1 MFEVHDKP
9 KVLLV
14 NSALHI
20 GGAETVTA
28 NLLRGIDR
36 DRFTASL
43 CCLAD
48 FGPVGEELA
57 ADGEDIFVLP
67 QRRWLKGR
75 RTSSLR
81 LQRYIIENGVDLV
94 HSNDLHAFIDC
105 AVCRLLTP
113 GLKHV
118 HTFHFGNYP
127 HLERRYLRIERV
139 CSRLASALVAVGVR
153 QSRAICTA
161 LRLNPE
167 RLEVIGNGLMPVRA
181 RKPAGCPVLAGE
193 TRFKLGT
200 ISTLMEQKNVESLLR
215 IAAILKRSTTDFVV
229 VIAGEGHL
237 RPQLEAMAVELDVK
251 DHVRFLGWVANAAE
265 VVLPELDAF
274 IQTSRWEGMSMV
286 ILEAMSARCPIVA
299 TRVGDNE
306 QVLREGESGYLFDV
320 DDDETAAGHV
330 LRIMG
335 DSELRDRLRQQA
347 YEDFQSRYSA
357 GTMLAKYMAL
367 YDRLLGCSAP
377 AVGEG

>member
-1 MFEVHDKP
+1 MSEVHDKP
-9 KVLLV
+9 KILFV

-36 DRFTASL
+36 ARFDAKL

-48 FGPVGEELA
+48 LGPVGERLA
-57 ADGEDIFVLP
+57 AQGEEIFVVP
-67 QRRWLKGR
+67 QRRGLRGK

-81 LQRYIIENGVDLV
+81 LQRYVVENGVELV

-105 AVCRLLTP
+105 AVCRLITP

-127 HLERRYLRIERV
+127 HIERKYLLIETI
-139 CSRLASALVAVGVR
+139 CSRLASALVAVGVK
-153 QSRAICTA
+153 QSDAICRA
-161 LRLNPE
+161 LRLNPK
-167 RLEVIGNGLMPVRA
+167 RLQVIGNGLMPHSERGA
-181 RKPAGCPVLAGE
+181 IECSIMAGE

-215 IAAILKRSTTDFVV
+215 IAAILKRSTRDFVV
-229 VIAGEGHL
+229 LVAGEGHL
-237 RPQLEAMAVELDVK
+237 RSELEAMATELDVQ
-251 DHVRFLGWVANAAE
+251 DHVRFLGWVPNAAE
-265 VVLPELDAF
+265 AILPELDVF

-286 ILEAMSARCPIVA
+286 ILEAMLAQRPIVA
-299 TRVGDNE
+299 TCVGDNE
-306 QVLREGESGYLFDV
+306 YVLREGETGYLFDV

-330 LRIMG
+330 LRLMQ
-335 DSELRDRLRQQA
+335 DQALRERLGKRA
-347 YEDFQSRYSA
+347 YEEFQAKYSA
-357 GTMLAKYMAL
+357 DTMIESYMAL
-367 YDRLLGCSAP
+367 YDRLLGRGATICR
-377 AVGEG
+377 